1 MAMRKQSKMD
11 KQAKQIPLDLPHKPS
26 FEMADFIVS
35 ASNEAAYSVIDSWPD
50 WPHHAVALVGPKSS
64 GKTHLAK
71 AWAAR
76 TGAIE
81 LKADKDIEPLAR
93 GASIMIDGADQGE
106 AHEEMLFHVFNWTK
120 ETGGYLLL
128 TGETHPTQWPVML
141 PDLRSRLATLPVA
154 EISEPDD
161 HLLMVLLVKLF
172 SDRQLQVDLSVVDYI
187 VRRIERSFRAAKDLV
202 MEVDRNALADK
213 RRITKALVK
222 TCLGDASD
230 V

>member
-1 MAMRKQSKMD
+1 MD
-11 KQAKQIPLDLPHKPS
+11 KQAKQIPLDLPHQPS
-26 FEMADFIVS
+26 FDMADFIVS
-35 ASNEAAYSVIDSWPD
+35 TSNQAAYTIIDGWPD

-71 AWAAR
+71 AWATR
-76 TGAIE
+76 VNAIE
-81 LKADKDIEPLAR
+81 KYPETGIEPVPS
-93 GASIMIDGADQGE
+93 GACILIDDADNS
-106 AHEEMLFHVFNWTK
+106 AANEEMLFHLFNWTK

-128 TGETHPTQWPVML
+128 TGEKHPTQWAVKL

-154 EISEPDD
+154 EITEPDD

-172 SDRQLQVDLSVVDYI
+172 SDRQLQVDLAVIDYI
-187 VRRIERSFRAAKDLV
+187 VRRVERSFGAARELV
-202 MEVDRNALADK
+202 ESVDRNALAGK

-222 TCLGDASD
+222 TCLGDQSD

>member
-1 MAMRKQSKMD
+1 MD
-11 KQAKQIPLDLPHKPS
+11 KQAKQIPLDLPHQPS

-35 ASNEAAYSVIDSWPD
+35 TSNEAAYSVIDSWPD

-76 TGAIE
+76 VGAIE
-81 LKADKDIEPLAR
+81 LKPDADTKPVPS
-93 GASIMIDGADQGE
+93 GASVLIDGADHGDTN
-106 AHEEMLFHVFNWTK
+106 EEMLFHLFNWTK
-120 ETGGYLLL
+120 ETRGYLLL
-128 TGETHPTQWPVML
+128 TGETPPTQWAVKL

-154 EISEPDD
+154 DISEPDD

-172 SDRQLQVDLSVVDYI
+172 SDRQLQVDLAVIDYI
-187 VRRIERSFRAAKDLV
+187 VRRVERSFGAAKKLV
-202 MEVDRNALADK
+202 EAVDRNALADK

-222 TCLGDASD
+222 TCLGDHSD